1 MEQLNNPTIKF
12 YSVEHWE
19 KNWEEMISR
28 VENGEHIGIENEN
41 GNKAVMIP
49 ADDELIRIHTEL
61 NNDGFSNSSSGMSP
75 KGKGLCL

>member
-1 MEQLNNPTIKF
+1 MEQLNNPTIEF
-12 YSVEHWE
+12 YSVEYWQEHWDGLVE
-19 KNWEEMISR
+19 R

-61 NNDGFSNSSSGMSP
+61 NNDAQ
-75 KGKGLCL
+75 

>member
-1 MEQLNNPTIKF
+1 MEQLNNPNIEF

-49 ADDELIRIHTEL
+49 ADDELLRIHTEL
-61 NNDGFSNSSSGMSP
+61 NNDAQ
-75 KGKGLCL
+75 